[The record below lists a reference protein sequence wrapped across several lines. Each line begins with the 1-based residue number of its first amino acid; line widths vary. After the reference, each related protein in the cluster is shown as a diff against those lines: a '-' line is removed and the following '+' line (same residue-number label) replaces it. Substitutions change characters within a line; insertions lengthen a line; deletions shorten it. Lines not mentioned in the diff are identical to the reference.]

1 MPRVSVIAKN
11 YSKALF
17 IAARKNKSLD
27 DVELELKKFK
37 DNFSTNFAN
46 ELKNPVISKNDLTK
60 VVTEISNKFSL
71 SPLVTEFFSS
81 IVKNRRLNLFP
92 EIYEEFSR
100 IIQKFRNIIE
110 IEIISAQK
118 ADKVSL
124 DKIKNLVQKKY
135 PDRVINVKE
144 AVNDNILGG
153 FQVKIG
159 SNLIDAS
166 LKNQLEKIKK
176 ECIASIN

>member
-1 MPRVSVIAKN
+1 MPRASVIAKN

-17 IAARKNKSLD
+17 IAARKIDSIESTEQ
-27 DVELELKKFK
+27 ELQKFK
-37 DNFSTNFAN
+37 DNFSTSFAN
-46 ELKNPVISKNDLTK
+46 ELKNPVISKNDLAKIVNEIAQKFELSALTK
-60 VVTEISNKFSL
+60 
-71 SPLVTEFFSS
+71 EFFAS
-81 IVKNRRLNLFP
+81 IVRNRRLNLFP

-100 IIQKFRNIIE
+100 IVKKFKNIIE
-110 IEIISAQK
+110 IEVISALK
-118 ADKVSL
+118 ADQVSL

-135 PDRVINVKE
+135 PDKIINVKE

-159 SNLIDAS
+159 SNLLDAS

-176 ECIASIN
+176 ECITAIN